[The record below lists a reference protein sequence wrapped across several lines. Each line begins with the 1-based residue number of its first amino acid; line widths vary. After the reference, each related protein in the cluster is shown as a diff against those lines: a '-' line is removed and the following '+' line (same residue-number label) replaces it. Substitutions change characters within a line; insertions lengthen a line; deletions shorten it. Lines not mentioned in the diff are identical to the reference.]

1 MGKIADTSAAD
12 ILKQYKLNYETAYHA
27 AGPVFLQ
34 ILKQGT
40 GRIFLVGSRPGLSAG
55 EGKGMTGYSLVK
67 SLIFRL
73 ADLIDEETKGTDV
86 VPAVLVPST
95 IDTPQNRKST
105 PDADF
110 ISWVKPKAIADAV
123 YFYCTNKAAVVREPV
138 IKLYGNL

>member
-1 MGKIADTSAAD
+1 MM
-12 ILKQYKLNYETAYHA
+12 KQA
-27 AGPVFLQ
+27 
-34 ILKQGT
+34 T

-95 IDTPQNRKST
+95 
-105 PDADF
+105 
-110 ISWVKPKAIADAV
+110 
-123 YFYCTNKAAVVREPV
+123 
-138 IKLYGNL
+138 